1 MAQTQRIWDK
11 DKWGV
16 KEQFHSVE
24 FFNSRIRDLFRERVR
39 QTGKPWEEVV
49 YSPDIAITR
58 EDVQKIEDDLMATGF
73 RYQYSA
79 QISIVESPEK
89 YAITAEKSDG
99 VDQLSAEEELLGANP
114 GAEATEAPHGEAG
127 RLVVGTG
134 QNVLRQKANVSGT
147 IRFIS
152 TTERVMEMVLEGVPD
167 DTIAVIDDSG
177 GTLTAPIIE
186 GFKGIL
192 CLGGTVRS
200 HLGILA
206 REYGIPCLMDC
217 RIQGLHEGDQVE
229 VEYTA
234 APPPATEAHVA
245 TDQHRANI
253 WKTNGGA

>member
-1 MAQTQRIWDK
+1 MADARIWDK
-11 DKWGV
+11 DKWGD
-16 KEQFHSVE
+16 KAQFHSVE
-24 FFNSRIRDLFRERVR
+24 FFNSRIRELFHERVR
-39 QTGKPWEEVV
+39 QTGKRWEEVV
-49 YSPDIAITR
+49 YSPDVAITR
-58 EDVQKIEDDLMATGF
+58 EDIQKIEDDLMATGF

-89 YAITAEKSDG
+89 YAITAGKKDAEE
-99 VDQLSAEEELLGANP
+99 VSAEEELMTAHASGV
-114 GAEATEAPHGEAG
+114 EAHEEGG

-134 QNVLRQKANVSGT
+134 QNVLRQKENVSGT

-152 TTERVMEMVLEGVPD
+152 TTERVMEMVLEGVPE

-206 REYGIPCLMDC
+206 REYGIPTLMDC
-217 RIQGLHEGDQVE
+217 QLSGLHEGDRVE
-229 VEYTA
+229 VEYTV
-234 APPPATEAHVA
+234 APPAATEKGLAEATRAHV
-245 TDQHRANI
+245 
-253 WKTNGGA
+253 WKI

>member
-1 MAQTQRIWDK
+1 MAQTRIWDK
-11 DKWGV
+11 DKWGD
-16 KEQFHSVE
+16 KAQFHSVE
-24 FFNSRIRDLFRERVR
+24 FFNSRIRELFHERVR
-39 QTGKPWEEVV
+39 NSGKPWEEVV
-49 YSPDIAITR
+49 YSPEVAITR

-79 QISIVESPEK
+79 QISIVEDPEK
-89 YAITAEKSDG
+89 YAI
-99 VDQLSAEEELLGANP
+99 SAGKGEVSGEDELLAAA
-114 GAEATEAPHGEAG
+114 GAEPGEAPHEEAG

-134 QNVLRQKANVSGT
+134 QNVLRQKENISGT

-152 TTERVMEMVLEGVPD
+152 STERVMEMVLDGVPE

-186 GFKGIL
+186 DFKGIL

-217 RIQGLHEGDQVE
+217 RIQGLHEGDRVE

-234 APPPATEAHVA
+234 APPPATQAHVA
-245 TDQHRANI
+245 TGEHRAHI
-253 WKTNGGA
+253 WKTNGSA

>member
-1 MAQTQRIWDK
+1 MAEARIWSR
-11 DKWGV
+11 DKWGD
-16 KEQFHSVE
+16 KAQFHSVE
-24 FFNSRIRDLFRERVR
+24 FFNSRIRQLFHERVR
-39 QTGKPWEEVV
+39 ETGKPWEEVV

-89 YAITAEKSDG
+89 YAITAEKGEGAED
-99 VDQLSAEEELLGANP
+99 VSAEEELLGAQAD
-114 GAEATEAPHGEAG
+114 GGEAPHEEAG

-134 QNVLRQKANVSGT
+134 QNVLRQKQDVSGT

-152 TTERVMEMVLEGVPD
+152 TTEQVMEMVLEGVPE

-217 RIQGLHEGDQVE
+217 RIQGLHEGDRVE

-234 APPPATEAHVA
+234 APPPATQAHVA
-245 TDQHRANI
+245 SDEHRASI
-253 WKTNGGA
+253 WKIDGSA

>member
-1 MAQTQRIWDK
+1 MAEARIWDK
-11 DKWGV
+11 DKWGT
-16 KEQFHSVE
+16 KAQFHSVE
-24 FFNSRIRDLFRERVR
+24 FFNSRIRELFHERVR
-39 QTGKPWEEVV
+39 NSGKPWEEVV
-49 YSPDIAITR
+49 YSSDVAITR
-58 EDVQKIEDDLMATGF
+58 EDIQKIEDDLMATGF

-79 QISIVESPEK
+79 QISIVEDPEK
-89 YAITAEKSDG
+89 YAITAGKKDG
-99 VDQLSAEEELLGANP
+99 EVSAEEELMAANP
-114 GAEATEAPHGEAG
+114 DAGAAGEAPHEEGG

-134 QNVLRQKANVSGT
+134 QNVLRQKQDVSGI

-152 TTERVMEMVLEGVPD
+152 TTERVMEMVLEGVPE

-217 RIQGLHEGDQVE
+217 RIQGLHEGDRVE

-234 APPPATEAHVA
+234 APPPATQAHVA
-245 TDQHRANI
+245 SDENRANI
-253 WKTNGGA
+253 WKIKGSA

>member
-1 MAQTQRIWDK
+1 MAQELRIWDR
-11 DKWGV
+11 DKWGD
-16 KEQFHSVE
+16 KAQFHSVE
-24 FFNSRIRDLFRERVR
+24 FFNSRIRELFHERVR
-39 QTGKPWEEVV
+39 NSGKRWEDVV
-49 YSPDIAITR
+49 YSPEVAITR
-58 EDVQKIEDDLMATGF
+58 EDIQKIEDDLMATGF

-79 QISIVESPEK
+79 QISLVEEPEK
-89 YAITAEKSDG
+89 YALTAGKEG
-99 VDQLSAEEELLGANP
+99 VSEEDELFAAHAAEDVAAHEEG
-114 GAEATEAPHGEAG
+114 G
-127 RLVVGTG
+127 RLVLGTG
-134 QNVLRQKANVSGT
+134 QNVTRRKEDVSGI

-152 TTERVMEMVLEGVPD
+152 NTERVMEMVLEGVPE

-206 REYGIPCLMDC
+206 REYGIPTLMDC
-217 RIQGLHEGDQVE
+217 QLSGLHEGDRVE

-245 TDQHRANI
+245 GGYRAHV
-253 WKTNGGA
+253 WKS

>member
-1 MAQTQRIWDK
+1 MADDVRLWDN
-11 DKWGV
+11 DKWGT
-16 KEQFHSVE
+16 KAQFHSVE
-24 FFNSRIRDLFRERVR
+24 FFNSRIRELFHERVR
-39 QTGKPWEEVV
+39 KMGRRWEDVV
-49 YSPDIAITR
+49 YSPDVAVTR
-58 EDVQKIEDDLMATGF
+58 EDIQKIEDDLMATGF

-79 QISIVESPEK
+79 QISLTEDPEK
-89 YAITAEKSDG
+89 YAMTAGKKEVSE
-99 VDQLSAEEELLGANP
+99 EEELMAAHP
-114 GAEATEAPHGEAG
+114 TEGMTAHEEAG

-134 QNVLRQKANVSGT
+134 QNVLRRKEDVSGT

-206 REYGIPCLMDC
+206 REYGIPTLMDC
-217 RIQGLHEGDQVE
+217 QLSGLHEGDRVE

-234 APPPATEAHVA
+234 APPSATGAGLAEAN
-245 TDQHRANI
+245 RANV
-253 WKTNGGA
+253 WKIDGRA

>member
-1 MAQTQRIWDK
+1 MPETRIWHK
-11 DKWGV
+11 DKWGD
-16 KEQFHSVE
+16 KAQFHSVE
-24 FFNSRIRDLFRERVR
+24 FFNSRIRELFHERVR

-79 QISIVESPEK
+79 QISIVEDPEK
-89 YAITAEKSDG
+89 YAITAGKAEGAED
-99 VDQLSAEEELLGANP
+99 VSAEEELLGAQA
-114 GAEATEAPHGEAG
+114 GDGEAPREEGG
-127 RLVVGTG
+127 RLVVGSG
-134 QNVLRQKANVSGT
+134 QNVLRQKENVSGT

-152 TTERVMEMVLEGVPD
+152 TTERVMEMVLEGVPE

-217 RIQGLHEGDQVE
+217 RMQGVHEGDQVE
-229 VEYTA
+229 VEYMA
-234 APPPATEAHVA
+234 SPPPATQAHVA
-245 TDQHRANI
+245 TDEHRACI
-253 WKTNGGA
+253 WKIDGSA

>member
-1 MAQTQRIWDK
+1 MAEEVRVWDN
-11 DKWGV
+11 DKWG
-16 KEQFHSVE
+16 KQAQFHSVE
-24 FFNSRIRDLFRERVR
+24 FFNSRIRELFHERVR
-39 QTGKPWEEVV
+39 KSGKPWEEAVF
-49 YSPDIAITR
+49 SPEVAITR
-58 EDVQKIEDDLMATGF
+58 EDIQKIEDDLMATGF
-73 RYQYSA
+73 RYQFSA

-89 YAITAEKSDG
+89 YAITAGKKE
-99 VDQLSAEEELLGANP
+99 VSAEEELLAVHP
-114 GAEATEAPHGEAG
+114 STVTAHEEFG
-127 RLVVGTG
+127 RVVAGTG
-134 QNVLRQKANVSGT
+134 QNVLRQKQNTSGV

-152 TTERVMEMVLEGVPD
+152 TTERVMEMVLEGVPE

-217 RIQGLHEGDQVE
+217 QVEGLHEGDRVE

-234 APPPATEAHVA
+234 APPATTAGAGVEES
-245 TDQHRANI
+245 HRAHI
-253 WKTNGGA
+253 WKMDGSA

>member
-1 MAQTQRIWDK
+1 MADDIRIWDK
-11 DKWGV
+11 DKWGD
-16 KEQFHSVE
+16 KAQFHSVE
-24 FFNSRIRDLFRERVR
+24 FFNSRIRELFAERVR
-39 QTGKPWEEVV
+39 QSGKKWEEVV
-49 YSPDIAITR
+49 YSPDVAVTR
-58 EDVQKIEDDLMATGF
+58 EDILKIEDDLMATGF

-79 QISIVESPEK
+79 QISIVEDPEK
-89 YAITAEKSDG
+89 YAITAGKQAED
-99 VDQLSAEEELLGANP
+99 VSAEEELMSA
-114 GAEATEAPHGEAG
+114 HGTDVAAHEEGG

-134 QNVLRQKANVSGT
+134 QNVLRQKENRTGT

-152 TTERVMEMVLEGVPD
+152 TTERVMEMVLDGVPE

-206 REYGIPCLMDC
+206 REYGIPTLMDC
-217 RIQGLHEGDQVE
+217 QLSGLHEGDQVE

-234 APPPATEAHVA
+234 APPAATEKGLADANRAHV
-245 TDQHRANI
+245 
-253 WKTNGGA
+253 WKIDGSA

>member
-1 MAQTQRIWDK
+1 MPEARIWDK
-11 DKWGV
+11 DKWGT
-16 KEQFHSVE
+16 KAQFHSVE
-24 FFNSRIRDLFRERVR
+24 FFNTRIRQLFHERVR
-39 QTGKPWEEVV
+39 NSGKSWEEVV
-49 YSPDIAITR
+49 YSPDVAITR

-79 QISIVESPEK
+79 QISIVEDPEK
-89 YAITAEKSDG
+89 YAVTAGKKDVSE
-99 VDQLSAEEELLGANP
+99 EEELLAANP
-114 GAEATEAPHGEAG
+114 AAEAAEAPHEEAG

-134 QNVLRQKANVSGT
+134 QNVLRQKQDISG
-147 IRFIS
+147 IVRFIS
-152 TTERVMEMVLEGVPD
+152 TTERVMEMVLDGVPD
-167 DTIAVIDDSG
+167 DTIAIIDDSG

-217 RIQGLHEGDQVE
+217 RIQGLHEGDRVE

-234 APPPATEAHVA
+234 APPPATQAHVA
-245 TDQHRANI
+245 TDEHRAHI
-253 WKTNGGA
+253 WKIDGSA